1 MAKIEEIAELSGI
14 ERWKAQ
20 RLARKL
26 DGDIQQLKVALSELD
41 TVKPKK
47 TTYTKK
53 ANVFFLEKRNVIV
66 KNKKSKL
73 LLVGVV
79 HSAGTH
85 GIRDIPGELKGKEKK
100 RHDVGLKLRNSS
112 Q

>member
-66 KNKKSKL
+66 KNKKS
-73 LLVGVV
+73 
-79 HSAGTH
+79 
-85 GIRDIPGELKGKEKK
+85 ELKGKEKK